1 MNCCHKIINALRTL
15 CRIRRFCTKPK
26 FMPLTNT
33 GFCNPLDRPVSIVTW
48 NIQGLFYFL
57 YKKKQDNIIREL
69 HKFDQEI
76 ICLQEVFEDSLKE
89 LIIHELKDKYPYYLL
104 GNVDKRYI
112 VGDDSGLL
120 VLSKFKIEFMKE
132 LILAEKVFPDR
143 MASKS
148 IMYFQIGNLNL
159 VTCHL
164 QSNNMYARLG
174 NDISCRQ
181 IKMIKE
187 ESPFDS
193 YIVAGDLNNNEAYL
207 LLDQFKNNY
216 VNTWNNEIL
225 DYIVPINY
233 PTMSIK
239 THVSDMDITDVS
251 DHYPLMCTI
260 EYISN

>member
-1 MNCCHKIINALRTL
+1 M
-15 CRIRRFCTKPK
+15 KPK
-26 FMPLTNT
+26 FIPLTNN
-33 GFCNPLDRPVSIVTW
+33 GFCNPFNQPKSIVTW
-48 NIQGLFYFL
+48 NIQGLFYFM

-69 HKFDQEI
+69 HNFDQDI

-132 LILAEKVFPDR
+132 LVLDEYVLPDR
-143 MASKS
+143 LSNKS
-148 IMYFQIGNLNL
+148 IMYFKVGNLNL

-164 QSNNMYARLG
+164 QSNNMYDN

-181 IKMIKE
+181 IKMIRE

-193 YIVAGDLNNNEAYL
+193 YIVTGDLNHNEAYL

-216 VNTWNNEIL
+216 DRTWGKTEIL
-225 DYIVPINY
+225 DYIVPVNY
-233 PTMSIK
+233 STMNIK
-239 THVSDMDITDVS
+239 TQVSDMDITDIT